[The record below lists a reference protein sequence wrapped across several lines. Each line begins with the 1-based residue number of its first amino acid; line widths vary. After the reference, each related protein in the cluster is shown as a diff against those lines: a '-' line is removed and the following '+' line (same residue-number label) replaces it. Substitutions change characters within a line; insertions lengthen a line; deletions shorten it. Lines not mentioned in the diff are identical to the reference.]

1 MVPAMIAK
9 RIGEVIVILVKSCV
23 LVEIEN
29 AEYVRA
35 TYVNPTCAFVG
46 GNSLLSI

>member
-9 RIGEVIVILVKSCV
+9 HIGEVIVIFVELRV
-23 LVEIEN
+23 LVQIEN

-35 TYVNPTCAFVG
+35 TYVNPSCAFVG
-46 GNSLLSI
+46 GDGLLSI